1 MEDLV
6 TRYRVKQFS
15 NQQRDYFMHNCNF
28 TFDKSA
34 LCTNPACVKLRLRFV
49 AFFVKMW
56 LLKACLRLIFPLPVM
71 VNLFF
76 ALDFVFILGITTF
89 FKS

>member
-1 MEDLV
+1 MFE
-6 TRYRVKQFS
+6 R
-15 NQQRDYFMHNCNF
+15 
-28 TFDKSA
+28 SA

-49 AFFVKMW
+49 AFLVKMW

>member
-1 MEDLV
+1 
-6 TRYRVKQFS
+6 
-15 NQQRDYFMHNCNF
+15 
-28 TFDKSA
+28 
-34 LCTNPACVKLRLRFV
+34 
-49 AFFVKMW
+49 
-56 LLKACLRLIFPLPVM
+56 LKACLRLIFPLPVM